1 MAMPFRHMLAFYCP
15 KKEKKTYKKKKR
27 GWGYLSILSF
37 VDKVNSPFAPNVELF
52 GSDV

>member
-1 MAMPFRHMLAFYCP
+1 MPFNTYACILLLKLR
-15 KKEKKTYKKKKR
+15 KK
-27 GWGYLSILSF
+27 GSLSIVSF